1 VGVEKTNGL
10 GLYDMSG
17 NVWEWIEDCWHNDYN
32 GAPSDGRAW
41 REENGGDCGGRVLR
55 GGSWSV
61 GPGPLRSSNRN
72 WRNAGFRNDDIG
84 FRLAQDLN

>member
-1 VGVEKTNGL
+1 MFGNGSKIAGTTITTAHLQMGGHGEKRTG
-10 GLYDMSG
+10 
-17 NVWEWIEDCWHNDYN
+17 H
-32 GAPSDGRAW
+32 
-41 REENGGDCGGRVLR
+41 CGGRVLR
-55 GGSWSV
+55 GGSWSF